1 MRSSIERIRKDI
13 ERLAVFTATPG
24 AGVTRYS
31 FSEEDRN
38 ARAYIRRE
46 MEDAGLRTYED
57 GAGNLF
63 GRRDGR
69 TNDAPPVMVG
79 SHFDSVPNGGAFDG
93 DAGVST
99 ALEIAR
105 ILRDERI
112 TTERPMEFAALVEE
126 EGARFACGLYGSR
139 AMTGLLGEAHLD
151 TFTDRDGGTLRTVL
165 RDFGFA
171 PERFTT
177 ARREPGS
184 IAAFLE
190 LHIEQGPVL
199 ETNGIDLG
207 LVSAIVGVSQFEAEL
222 TGRADHAGSTPM
234 TLRKDALAAAAEVVL
249 ALQAAARREGE
260 GTVGTVGKM
269 RVAPGGSNIVPEIV
283 NFTMDIRS
291 SVESRMM
298 RIIAEMKALME
309 RIAMRDALGWRMDE
323 KVLIPPVSMHPE
335 IVDALEASARNRGY
349 SARRMVS
356 GAGHDAMV
364 MARLAPVGMV
374 FVPSRG
380 GRSHCPEEWTE
391 YADVA
396 KGADIMLDAALR
408 IAGKAE

>member
-1 MRSSIERIRKDI
+1 MAIDARTDF
-13 ERLAVFTATPG
+13 RL
-24 AGVTRYS
+24 
-31 FSEEDRN
+31 
-38 ARAYIRRE
+38 
-46 MEDAGLRTYED
+46 
-57 GAGNLF
+57 
-63 GRRDGR
+63 
-69 TNDAPPVMVG
+69 
-79 SHFDSVPNGGAFDG
+79 
-93 DAGVST
+93 
-99 ALEIAR
+99 
-105 ILRDERI
+105 
-112 TTERPMEFAALVEE
+112 
-126 EGARFACGLYGSR
+126 
-139 AMTGLLGEAHLD
+139 
-151 TFTDRDGGTLRTVL
+151 
-165 RDFGFA
+165 
-171 PERFTT
+171 
-177 ARREPGS
+177 
-184 IAAFLE
+184 
-190 LHIEQGPVL
+190 
-199 ETNGIDLG
+199 DLG
-207 LVSAIVGVSQFEAEL
+207 RLQLLE
-222 TGRADHAGSTPM
+222 
-234 TLRKDALAAAAEVVL
+234 

-323 KVLIPPVSMHPE
+323 KVLIPPVFMHPE
-335 IVDALEASARNRGY
+335 IVDALEASARSRGY

-391 YADVA
+391 YADVS

>member
-13 ERLAVFTATPG
+13 ERLAAFTATPG

-31 FSEEDRN
+31 FSEEDRK

-46 MEDAGLRTYED
+46 MEDAGLRPYED

-69 TNDAPPVMVG
+69 TDDVSPVMVG

-112 TTERPMEFAALVEE
+112 TTERPMEFAALIEE

-151 TFTDRDGGTLRTVL
+151 TFTDRDGRTLRSVL

-199 ETNGIDLG
+199 ESEGTDLG
-207 LVSAIVGVSQFEAEL
+207 IVSAIVGVSQFEAKF

-269 RVAPGGSNIVPEIV
+269 TVSPGGSNIVPEAAT
-283 NFTMDIRS
+283 FTMDIRS
-291 SVESRMM
+291 FEESRMM
-298 RIIAEMKALME
+298 RIIADMKALME
-309 RIAMRDALGWRMDE
+309 RIAARDGLGWRMDE

-335 IVDALEASARNRGY
+335 IVDALEASARSRGY

-364 MARLAPVGMV
+364 MSRLAPVGMV

-380 GRSHCPEEWTE
+380 GRSHCPEEWTD

-408 IAGKAE
+408 LAGRTA

>member
-1 MRSSIERIRKDI
+1 MRSDVERIKMDI
-13 ERLAVFTATPG
+13 ELLAAFTATPG

-31 FSEEDRN
+31 FSDEDRK
-38 ARAYIRRE
+38 ARAYIRGE
-46 MEDAGLRTYED
+46 MESAGLRTRED

-63 GRRDGR
+63 GRREGQRD
-69 TNDAPPVMVG
+69 DAPPVVVG

-105 ILRDERI
+105 ILRDHDVV
-112 TTERPMEFAALVEE
+112 TEKPMEFAALVEE

-139 AMTGLLGEAHLD
+139 AMTGLLGDTHLD
-151 TFTDRDGGTLRTVL
+151 AFKDRDGRTLRSVL
-165 RDFGFA
+165 RDSGFA
-171 PERFTT
+171 PERFAT
-177 ARREPGS
+177 ARRAPGS

-199 ETNGIDLG
+199 ETEGIDLG
-207 LVSAIVGVSQFEAEL
+207 VVSAIIGVSQFEAAFA
-222 TGRADHAGSTPM
+222 GRADHAGSTPM

-269 RVAPGGSNIVPEIV
+269 AVSPGGANIVPETAT
-283 NFTMDIRS
+283 FTMDIRS
-291 SVESRMM
+291 FDESRMT
-298 RIIAEMKALME
+298 RVIDDMKTLMG
-309 RIAMRDALGWRMDE
+309 RIAARDGLGWRMDE
-323 KVLIPPVSMHPE
+323 KVLIPPVAMHPE
-335 IVDALEASARNRGY
+335 IVGAFEDSARGRGY
-349 SARRMVS
+349 SARRIVS

-364 MARLAPVGMV
+364 MSRLAPVGMV

-380 GRSHCPEEWTE
+380 GRSHCPEEWTD
-391 YADVA
+391 YADIA
-396 KGADIMLDAALR
+396 KGADIMLDAALHLAVR
-408 IAGKAE
+408 IA